1 SHLAFHGV
9 VARRVGT
16 DGLPRWVSVSGE
28 PRFDAHGNFR
38 GFWGVGR
45 DVTHEVTAEQTA
57 HANEMRYR
65 ELFRRSPSPLVL
77 HRWGRVVDANPA

>member
-1 SHLAFHGV
+1 
-9 VARRVGT
+9 
-16 DGLPRWVSVSGE
+16 SGE

-57 HANEMRYR
+57 HANETRYR

-77 HRWGRVVDANPA
+77 HRWGRVVDANPAAMAMFGYAQRSSMIGQDLFSH